1 MRLRPLARTLLRRGF
16 VTMIVLQVVTIGILM
31 IVTKVRKVI
40 RGRSATPFPV
50 TPPHTI
56 PIGENGT
63 ATTFTYGAD
72 LYEDMLAAIDEAQ
85 HRILFETYIIKGDAM
100 GERFKQALIRAAD
113 RGVDVYVVY
122 DAFANLVV
130 RPSFLRFPRSIH
142 VLRYPI
148 YAAGWRVFSLRS
160 YGRDHRKILV
170 VDTSVGYVGG
180 FNIGALYATEWRD
193 THVKIVGPSVWDLDN
208 AFVDF
213 WNLRDDIA
221 AKPLEQLGEAS
232 WDPQVRA
239 HRNVPRQLMFPIR
252 GMYLEAIDRAKD
264 HIYITAAYFIPD
276 RDILQGLID
285 AAGRGV
291 DVRILMPEVS
301 NHAATDVL
309 SRGFY
314 GSLLRG
320 GVRILLYQDW
330 MVHAKTAT
338 IDGRWT
344 TIGTANIDR
353 LSLTGN
359 YEINLEI
366 LDPALAE
373 EMETIFEN
381 DSSIARELSLDE
393 WASRPWVARACELI
407 VRPLRPLL

>member
-1 MRLRPLARTLLRRGF
+1 MGLRPVARKIVRRGF
-16 VTMIVLQVVTIGILM
+16 LTMIVLQIVTIATLM
-31 IVTKVRKVI
+31 LVTKVRKI
-40 RGRSATPFPV
+40 LRGRSAVPFPV
-50 TPPHTI
+50 TPPR
-56 PIGENGT
+56 PISIGQGT
-63 ATTFTYGAD
+63 ATAFTYGAD
-72 LYEDMLAAIDEAQ
+72 LYEDMLTAIDAAQ
-85 HRILFETYIIKGDAM
+85 ERILFETYIIKADAM

-130 RPSFLRFPRSIH
+130 KASFLRFPSSVH

-148 YAAGWRVFSLRS
+148 YSAGWKALSPRS

-170 VDTSVGYVGG
+170 VDQAVAYVGG
-180 FNIGALYATEWRD
+180 FNIGTLYATQWRD

-213 WNLRDDIA
+213 WNLRDA
-221 AKPLEQLGEAS
+221 PEAKPLGQLGEAS
-232 WDPQVRA
+232 WEPQIRA

-276 RDILQGLID
+276 RDILKGLIE

-291 DVRILMPEVS
+291 DVRILVPEVS

-359 YEINLEI
+359 YEINMEF
-366 LDPALAE
+366 LDAGLAA
-373 EMETIFEN
+373 EMETIFAN
-381 DSSIARELSLDE
+381 DSSIARDLSLAE
-393 WASRPWVARACELI
+393 WDSRPWVSRACELI